1 MKKAILLCAV
11 LLALAGCKGGNTSVC
26 DNGSNADF
34 KEAEVIKCA
43 TFWPEATPDSINA
56 ALKAAGLP
64 VHIEWDGNGL
74 AWLVP
79 ECECAISML
88 VSDTFNVEYIY
99 SVAEIIFD
107 DEPWLCIT
115 YTEDV
120 TGMYWQFMGPESECC
135 LLYQTDLI
143 SPQAE
148 PYQMASHGVTI
159 HDGKVDCNAIVVRY
173 IESGTFDTIPYT
185 QCVD

>member
-1 MKKAILLCAV
+1 MKKAILLCAA
-11 LLALAGCKGGNTSVC
+11 LLALTGCRSGSTST
-26 DNGSNADF
+26 DANDSNADF
-34 KEAEVIKCA
+34 EEAEVIKCA
-43 TFWPEATPDSINA
+43 TFGPETTPDSIDA

-64 VHIEWDGNGL
+64 MHIEWDCNGQ

-79 ECECAISML
+79 ECECL
-88 VSDTFNVEYIY
+88 VSRMLSDSIHYIY
-99 SVAEIIFD
+99 SVAEIIFN

-120 TGMYWQFMGPESECC
+120 TGRYWQFMGPESECC

-148 PYQMASHGVTI
+148 PYQMASHGVRI
-159 HDGKVDCNAIVVRY
+159 HDSEGGCEAIVVRY
-173 IESGTFDTIPYT
+173 LESGTFDTIRFI
-185 QCVD
+185 QSVD